1 MNQITGSVVTILLA
15 IIGVAIL
22 AVLVSK
28 QSNTTGVIQAGAT
41 GFSTALGTAISPISG
56 SSLNLSSALT
66 YPTNNSF

>member
-15 IIGVAIL
+15 IVGVAIL

-56 SSLNLSSALT
+56 SSLNLPLT
-66 YPTNNSF
+66 YPSSLGSV